1 MDYKEAL
8 DYIAQTSWR
17 GSKPGLERITR
28 LCGLMGDPQKEL
40 EFIHVAGTNGKGSFC
55 ALLSSI
61 LVKAGYKT
69 GMFISP
75 YLEVFNERMQIN
87 GENIPDDELAE
98 ITEYTAPFADSM
110 DDPPTEFE
118 LNTAIALEYFKR
130 NKCDIVILEAGM
142 GGELDSTNVI
152 DPPLLSVIMHIALDH
167 TAWLGDTKE
176 KIALTKSK
184 IIKKGSRAVLY
195 KQDENVTEVIRNRCK
210 EVGAGLYISE
220 PESLKLINADLSG
233 QTFETED
240 FGRITVPL
248 IGKYQAE
255 NIAVVLKA
263 AEVLRKFGYEITD
276 KNIKDGLK
284 EAKWPG
290 RFEVLRKDPYFI
302 VDGGHNPDGIKAA
315 KESLEYFFGG
325 EKIIFIFGVM
335 ADKDYEQMADIILPL
350 AKEVFCVAPDNE
362 RALLP
367 GELAELINKKNIQ
380 ARACKDVKEAVLLA
394 LESAKE
400 TTPVCAIGSL
410 YMAGDIRKFVIKNS

>member
-8 DYIAQTSWR
+8 EYIAQTSWR

-28 LCGLMGDPQKEL
+28 LCSLMGDPQREL

-98 ITEYTAPFADSM
+98 ITEYTARFADSM
-110 DDPPTEFE
+110 EDLPTEFE
-118 LNTAIALEYFKR
+118 LNTAIAFEYFKR

-195 KQDENVTEVIRNRCK
+195 KQDESVTQIIRDRCA
-210 EVGAGLYISE
+210 EVGSKLYISE
-220 PESLKLINADLSG
+220 PESLGLIKADLSG
-233 QTFETED
+233 QAFETED
-240 FGRITVPL
+240 FGEITVPL

-263 AEVLRKFGYEITD
+263 AEALREAGYKIPESSV
-276 KNIKDGLK
+276 KDGLK
-284 EAKWPG
+284 ETKWPG
-290 RFEVLRKDPYFI
+290 RFEILRKDPYFI
-302 VDGGHNPDGIKAA
+302 VDGGHNPDGIRAT
-315 KESLEYFFGG
+315 KESLETFFKG

-335 ADKDYEQMADIILPL
+335 ADKNYEKMTDIILPV

-362 RALLP
+362 RALP
-367 GELAELINKKNIQ
+367 PVELAELINKKNVP
-380 ARACKDVKEAVLLA
+380 ARACKDVKEAVFLA
-394 LESAKE
+394 LKNSKE
-400 TTPVCAIGSL
+400 TMPVCATGSL
-410 YMAGDIRKFVIKNS
+410 YMAGEIRKLIIKDQ

>member
-8 DYIAQTSWR
+8 EYIAQTSWR

-28 LCGLMGDPQKEL
+28 LCSLMGDPQREL

-55 ALLSSI
+55 AFLSSI

-87 GENIPDDELAE
+87 GNNIPDDELAK
-98 ITEYTAPFADSM
+98 ITEYTAQFADSM
-110 DDPPTEFE
+110 EDLPTEFE
-118 LNTAIALEYFKR
+118 LNTAIAFEYFKR

-184 IIKKGSRAVLY
+184 IIKNGSRAVLY

-263 AEVLRKFGYEITD
+263 AEALRDIGYDIPESSV
-276 KNIKDGLK
+276 KEGLK
-284 EAKWPG
+284 ETKWPG

-302 VDGGHNPDGIKAA
+302 VDGGHNPDGIRAA
-315 KESLEYFFGG
+315 EESLEAYFKG

-350 AKEVFCVAPDNE
+350 AREVFCVAPDNE
-362 RALLP
+362 RALSP
-367 GELAELINKKNIQ
+367 GELAELINKKNVP
-380 ARACKDVKEAVLLA
+380 ARACRDVEEAVLLA
-394 LESAKE
+394 LEIAKE

-410 YMAGDIRKFVIKNS
+410 YMAGEIRKLIIKNS